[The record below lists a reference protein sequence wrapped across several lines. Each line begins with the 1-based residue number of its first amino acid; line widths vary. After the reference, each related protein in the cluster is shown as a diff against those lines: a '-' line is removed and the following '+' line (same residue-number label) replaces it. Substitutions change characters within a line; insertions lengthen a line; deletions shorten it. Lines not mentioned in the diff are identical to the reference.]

1 MRGFDKK
8 YKDFPDF
15 ILKITEQIW
24 ENKDVESIGDFYTN
38 DIPVRSNRYIIG
50 IKVTN

>member
-1 MRGFDKK
+1 MKGFDKK

-38 DIPVRSNRYIIG
+38 DSTSLFSQICSVI
-50 IKVTN
+50 